1 MNTARQP
8 DPSAAPTPAPTPAAT
23 ATAAAAA
30 DQARPP
36 VPRGAAFLLAQIGA
50 HAAGRFAERVAALGL
65 TPADVG
71 LLRMVAGRPGLSQ
84 RALAEDLGVV
94 PSRVVALIDALEGE
108 GLVERRRSAG
118 DRRNHELH
126 LTPEGR
132 RSLGKV
138 SRVASAHED
147 DLLAALDPDGRAQLL
162 ELLERVAAQQELT
175 PGVHPGYRTL
185 AKPAAKR
192 KGKG

>member
-8 DPSAAPTPAPTPAAT
+8 DSSQAPAPA
-23 ATAAAAA
+23 
-30 DQARPP
+30 QARASAPAP
-36 VPRGAAFLLAQIGA
+36 AQASAPRGAAFLLAQIGA

-71 LLRMVAGRPGLSQ
+71 LLRMVAGQPGRSQ

-94 PSRVVALIDALEGE
+94 PSRVVALIDVLEDKR
-108 GLVERRRSAG
+108 LVERRRSAE
-118 DRRNHELH
+118 DRRNYELH

-132 RSLGKV
+132 QALGAV
-138 SRVASAHED
+138 SRAAAAHED
-147 DLLAALDPDGRAQLL
+147 DLLAALDPDGRARLV

-175 PGVHPGYRTL
+175 PGVHPGYRAL

-192 KGKG
+192 KD

>member
-8 DPSAAPTPAPTPAAT
+8 DPSAAAAQAPDRA
-23 ATAAAAA
+23 
-30 DQARPP
+30 QAGA
-36 VPRGAAFLLAQIGA
+36 PRGAAFLLAQIGA
-50 HAAGRFAERVAALGL
+50 HAAGRFAERVATLGL

-71 LLRMVAGRPGLSQ
+71 LLRMVAGQPGRSQ

-94 PSRVVALIDALEGE
+94 PSRVVALIDVLEE
-108 GLVERRRSAG
+108 KQLVERRRSAE
-118 DRRNHELH
+118 DRRNYELH

-132 RSLGKV
+132 QALGAV
-138 SRVASAHED
+138 SRAAAAHED
-147 DLLAALDPDGRAQLL
+147 DLLAALDPAGRAQLL

-185 AKPAAKR
+185 ARPAAKR
-192 KGKG
+192 KD

>member
-8 DPSAAPTPAPTPAAT
+8 DTSAAPDQAPAPAGAPAPAP
-23 ATAAAAA
+23 A
-30 DQARPP
+30 
-36 VPRGAAFLLAQIGA
+36 PRGAAFLLAQIGA

-71 LLRMVAGRPGLSQ
+71 LLRMVAGQPGRSQ

-94 PSRVVALIDALEGE
+94 PSRVVALIDVLEDKR
-108 GLVERRRSAG
+108 LVERRRSVE

-132 RSLGKV
+132 QTLG
-138 SRVASAHED
+138 
-147 DLLAALDPDGRAQLL
+147 
-162 ELLERVAAQQELT
+162 
-175 PGVHPGYRTL
+175 
-185 AKPAAKR
+185 
-192 KGKG
+192 